1 MDIKGKNKMDEI
13 INNVT
18 DTVIKGVNPSWNK
31 LQKIRFV
38 YLELGKYL
46 EKNTSFFLNEKL
58 DNFSLSKEEM
68 NDIYFNDKLNIS
80 EREHSI
86 NQYQIICK
94 SAAAF
99 LKNAYDKLG
108 IYSEF
113 VHTIGDTNNIR
124 HWFIVA
130 VDDDNNQYF
139 LTLAADLPYIK
150 NNLPT
155 CHFASNIS
163 FFGRDDNPNYEIDD
177 ESKLETV
184 RVAHRD
190 NNGNFLLGH
199 EIKHTVLVND
209 DKLKD
214 IDYSIGYSRLYEAI
228 ETISDKNFFELF
240 WVLAEENSE
249 IFKIYRR
256 CFNIDEE
263 SSNKIDE
270 IEDEQVLKF
279 KEELNAFVLRYLVK
293 NTDIDFNFVDGV
305 EESIKSFVI
314 GVLNKIKVEDIDY
327 NLSVMDLV
335 RKYKKDIKN
344 TKYDDVVGMIKS
356 VITIENRFD
365 KYISLKNEYKVLE
378 SEFDTREFK
387 NKDEIYELQR
397 DLFNIDS
404 ELDKVKKSLSI
415 QKLNLMLDKLAYFFL
430 KDKLTIRNDK
440 YVPVEYIVNKFEL
453 MLPVVF
459 DFNYNGNNKARW
471 TSFSIQGYSEQ
482 IVIIKQMLG
491 KIFSE
496 LSEDNCK
503 DIEDYSFRYTPV
515 ENRIKTY
522 PLRDKDTFEYCIG
535 FQFGCKLFENTNQY
549 IYIPSSNLLRK
560 SDPIKDNSKYFVVS
574 ERFNDELNKIEDIE
588 NYDEDTNYFRK

>member
-1 MDIKGKNKMDEI
+1 MLVRKLNQIMDIKEKNKMDEI

-86 NQYQIICK
+86 NQYQVICK

-228 ETISDKNFFELF
+228 ETISDKNFF
-240 WVLAEENSE
+240 
-249 IFKIYRR
+249 
-256 CFNIDEE
+256 
-263 SSNKIDE
+263 
-270 IEDEQVLKF
+270 
-279 KEELNAFVLRYLVK
+279 
-293 NTDIDFNFVDGV
+293 
-305 EESIKSFVI
+305 
-314 GVLNKIKVEDIDY
+314 
-327 NLSVMDLV
+327 
-335 RKYKKDIKN
+335 
-344 TKYDDVVGMIKS
+344 
-356 VITIENRFD
+356 
-365 KYISLKNEYKVLE
+365 
-378 SEFDTREFK
+378 
-387 NKDEIYELQR
+387 
-397 DLFNIDS
+397 
-404 ELDKVKKSLSI
+404 
-415 QKLNLMLDKLAYFFL
+415 
-430 KDKLTIRNDK
+430 
-440 YVPVEYIVNKFEL
+440 
-453 MLPVVF
+453 
-459 DFNYNGNNKARW
+459 
-471 TSFSIQGYSEQ
+471 
-482 IVIIKQMLG
+482 
-491 KIFSE
+491 
-496 LSEDNCK
+496 
-503 DIEDYSFRYTPV
+503 
-515 ENRIKTY
+515 
-522 PLRDKDTFEYCIG
+522 
-535 FQFGCKLFENTNQY
+535 
-549 IYIPSSNLLRK
+549 
-560 SDPIKDNSKYFVVS
+560 
-574 ERFNDELNKIEDIE
+574 
-588 NYDEDTNYFRK
+588 

>member
-305 EESIKSFVI
+305 EESIKSFI
-314 GVLNKIKVEDIDY
+314 IEVLNKIKVEDIDY

-387 NKDEIYELQR
+387 DKDEIYEL
-397 DLFNIDS
+397 
-404 ELDKVKKSLSI
+404 
-415 QKLNLMLDKLAYFFL
+415 
-430 KDKLTIRNDK
+430 
-440 YVPVEYIVNKFEL
+440 
-453 MLPVVF
+453 
-459 DFNYNGNNKARW
+459 
-471 TSFSIQGYSEQ
+471 
-482 IVIIKQMLG
+482 
-491 KIFSE
+491 
-496 LSEDNCK
+496 
-503 DIEDYSFRYTPV
+503 
-515 ENRIKTY
+515 
-522 PLRDKDTFEYCIG
+522 
-535 FQFGCKLFENTNQY
+535 
-549 IYIPSSNLLRK
+549 
-560 SDPIKDNSKYFVVS
+560 
-574 ERFNDELNKIEDIE
+574 
-588 NYDEDTNYFRK
+588 

>member
-80 EREHSI
+80 EREYSI

-113 VHTIGDTNNIR
+113 VHTIGDTNNIK

-365 KYISLKNEYKVLE
+365 KYISLKNEYQVLE
-378 SEFDTREFK
+378 SELDTREFK
-387 NKDEIYELQR
+387 DKDEIYELQR

-535 FQFGCKLFENTNQY
+535 FQFGCKPF
-549 IYIPSSNLLRK
+549 
-560 SDPIKDNSKYFVVS
+560 
-574 ERFNDELNKIEDIE
+574 
-588 NYDEDTNYFRK
+588 